1 MGKYIDAEN
10 FRELGHKMSS
20 EDWSE
25 ITEIVGDN
33 TIKGSLIK
41 DRRKRYYA
49 VHHGEIVPC
58 HLIAKKD
65 RDGRGA
71 YAANSK
77 RDKRRFQVAY
87 EDIKVARDKAI
98 EYKRRTEPDCV

>member
-1 MGKYIDAEN
+1 
-10 FRELGHKMSS
+10 MSP

-25 ITEIVGDN
+25 ITAIVGDN
-33 TIKGSLIK
+33 PIKGSLVK
-41 DRRKRYYA
+41 DKRKTYYA
-49 VHHGEIVPC
+49 VHHTEIVKC

-87 EDIKVARDKAI
+87 ETIEEARDRAI
-98 EYKRRTEPDCV
+98 AYGRRYEPDCI